1 MIWSSPRLD
10 KGWYLQAP
18 GVGKFMIA
26 RTFEGGVA
34 QRWRGREKRLESR
47 SSELDQETLPGSQYQ
62 SNC

>member
-34 QRWRGREKRLESR
+34 KMAGQREEAGEQ
-47 SSELDQETLPGSQYQ
+47 EL
-62 SNC
+62 